1 MSADAPVAVPGHPV
15 PAGGAVSALEAEAVE
30 LIRALLRID
39 SVNTGDAATIG
50 DGETRAALFV
60 KEQLEQ
66 GAFTR
71 PHSDSLAFR
80 QTDRVAGA
88 LAGALAEALRARA
101 AAAGVVGAAAA
112 AVPAVQWA

>member
-88 LAGALAEALRARA
+88 LAEALRARA